1 MYTFAD
7 CYRCKKTGH
16 LSRDCPNKDRG
27 VYRKS
32 QEKTH
37 SAKDFPKRMEKYVDP
52 KASEMKN
59 NEYDL
64 LQRLLSDLD
73 ETFKKRV

>member
-1 MYTFAD
+1 
-7 CYRCKKTGH
+7 
-16 LSRDCPNKDRG
+16 
-27 VYRKS
+27 
-32 QEKTH
+32 
-37 SAKDFPKRMEKYVDP
+37 MEKYVEP

-59 NEYDL
+59 SEYDL